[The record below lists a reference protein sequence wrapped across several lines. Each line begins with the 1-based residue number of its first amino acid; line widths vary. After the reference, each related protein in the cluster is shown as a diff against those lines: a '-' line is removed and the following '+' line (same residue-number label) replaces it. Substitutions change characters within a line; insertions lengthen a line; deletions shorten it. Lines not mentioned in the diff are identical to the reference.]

1 MDPPDFSIDNLT
13 DILGS
18 LSSEDFENL
27 KNIADQF
34 TNEQNSN
41 SNNNTDSDNSSFLNF
56 DPEMIFKIMN
66 MFEKLNSCQND
77 PRCNLITALKPLLS
91 PNKRQK
97 ADMALEFIRLFSIF
111 SMGDI

>member
-1 MDPPDFSIDNLT
+1 MDPPDFSLENLS

-18 LSSEDFENL
+18 LSSEDLESL

-34 TNEQNSN
+34 TNEQST
-41 SNNNTDSDNSSFLNF
+41 SANTDSETNSFLNF

-66 MFEKLNSCQND
+66 MFEKMNSLQND

-91 PNKRQK
+91 PKKRQK

-111 SMGDI
+111 SLGDI